1 MWLWVS
7 NCTGGET
14 VKQSTF
20 GTGQGLLHILNIYN
34 TGPISLAQ
42 KCSGGETVKH
52 STSPIAKGK
61 GMFHSL
67 NMHNTNW
74 IFNLIRAK
82 LTRKLGLPRIYLLH
96 TYKSSSRELINM
108 FHAIPVGSF
117 QENRQ
122 KKHTLI
128 YFGAEKGTEIC
139 PTGAILHLKF
149 KNTYNMSVNHVWGSG
164 IINLLSKWRKT
175 SGIVHFDL
183 FFGG

>member
-7 NCTGGET
+7 NCTGGKT

-52 STSPIAKGK
+52 STSPIAKCK

-74 IFNLIRAK
+74 FFNLIGAK
-82 LTRKLGLPRIYLLH
+82 LTRKLGLPGIYLLH

-122 KKHTLI
+122 NPTYWHTSALL
-128 YFGAEKGTEIC
+128 GAEKGTEIC
-139 PTGAILHLKF
+139 PTEAILHTNF
-149 KNTYNMSVNHVWGSG
+149 KVPTIS
-164 IINLLSKWRKT
+164 L
-175 SGIVHFDL
+175 
-183 FFGG
+183 